1 MSSSAEMCTSFSTA
15 CEKRSLSA
23 NAAAGAEAGEPG
35 AAEGSGAAE
44 TEAISGWTCP
54 AVHTSSSRHSSAS
67 AAPIRRQ
74 TGESPPVSRAG
85 AGEAEACAAR
95 SGRAFLSERIDL
107 PSLHLTAPPVSAP

>member
-1 MSSSAEMCTSFSTA
+1 MKKAKMLLA
-15 CEKRSLSA
+15 LLL
-23 NAAAGAEAGEPG
+23 AAALLAGCGAPQGEVPTEAPP
-35 AAEGSGAAE
+35 AAE

-54 AVHTSSSRHSSAS
+54 AAQTSSSRHSSAS

-74 TGESPPVSRAG
+74 TGESPSVSRAG